1 MDALQRLRKSRGYS
15 QQQIADELGISR
27 QTYSN
32 YELGKRE
39 ANYETLRRLA
49 DYFHVSVD
57 SLLGTPAPSNEE
69 NPANAIP
76 VVQIPM
82 IPVYGRI
89 AAGAPILAEE
99 EIISYEPAEGI
110 KNPEEYFYLSVKGD
124 SMINAGIPNG
134 SLVLIHKQDYAENG
148 QIVACIVNGDCAT
161 LKRFKQIDKTVFLM
175 PENSSYEPIIVSIAD
190 FETGNATICGV
201 AVEVIQRKRL
211 L

>member
-57 SLLGTPAPSNEE
+57 LLLENEQVESAPE
-69 NPANAIP
+69 NAIP
-76 VVQIPM
+76 LAQVPM

-89 AAGAPILAEE
+89 AAGSPILANE
-99 EIISYEPAEGI
+99 EIIAYEPAEGI
-110 KNPEEYFYLSVKGD
+110 KNPEEYFYLAVRGD
-124 SMINAGIPNG
+124 SMVNAGIPNG

-161 LKRFKQIDKTVFLM
+161 LKRFKQINNTVFLM
-175 PENSSYEPIIVSIAD
+175 PENSSYEPIIVSCMD
-190 FETGNATICGV
+190 FETGVAKICGI
-201 AVEVIQRKRL
+201 AVEVIQRRRL